1 MAPKRLSTGENLFD
15 FFHAQV
21 DTACDVTGTEMSQE
35 GVYYLAQL
43 LADRGRVPA
52 ANRPDTLVELHIED
66 LKDEHDGELPHDLAV
81 QTRCLKLESLCTS
94 PAEELQ
100 QLCGTLGNKLSL
112 AEAEEMIADID
123 VDGNGLVDFNEFL
136 SMMLDIRGSK

>member
-1 MAPKRLSTGENLFD
+1 MDRKKVVLFFCMLLLGAMDTFLSAARYGADATLPICLVTEISLTQMSSIQSNFSPEELREHRELFESFDTDGSGEID
-15 FFHAQV
+15 
-21 DTACDVTGTEMSQE
+21 
-35 GVYYLAQL
+35 
-43 LADRGRVPA
+43 
-52 ANRPDTLVELHIED
+52 
-66 LKDEHDGELPHDLAV
+66 
-81 QTRCLKLESLCTS
+81 
-94 PAEELQ
+94 AEELQ

>member
-1 MAPKRLSTGENLFD
+1 MMRARATPPRPCYARQGQHKMSSIQSNFSPEELREHRELFESFDTDGSGEID
-15 FFHAQV
+15 
-21 DTACDVTGTEMSQE
+21 
-35 GVYYLAQL
+35 
-43 LADRGRVPA
+43 
-52 ANRPDTLVELHIED
+52 
-66 LKDEHDGELPHDLAV
+66 
-81 QTRCLKLESLCTS
+81 
-94 PAEELQ
+94 AEELQ

>member
-1 MAPKRLSTGENLFD
+1 MHVVARDGHMSAARNGATATPPACLVTKTNLTQMSSIQSNFSPEELRDHRELFESFDTDGSGEID
-15 FFHAQV
+15 
-21 DTACDVTGTEMSQE
+21 
-35 GVYYLAQL
+35 
-43 LADRGRVPA
+43 
-52 ANRPDTLVELHIED
+52 
-66 LKDEHDGELPHDLAV
+66 
-81 QTRCLKLESLCTS
+81 
-94 PAEELQ
+94 AEELQ